1 MYATNI
7 KANAIIYVDIL
18 CWFFT
23 ILRNKKNKPLN
34 IADIKYGNINKNN
47 FSVSWLFFKNSSLVI
62 GKSLSSNST
71 HSLLKH
77 FLPKNHHTYKNITQN
92 LNKYQQSK
100 ILNAF
105 YNYNLNQFSLLHL
118 QFLLIILYQHFSWN
132 SRN

>member
-18 CWFFT
+18 SWFFT

-71 HSLLKH
+71 HCSSKALS
-77 FLPKNHHTYKNITQN
+77 PQNHHTYKNITQN
-92 LNKYQQSK
+92 LNKYQ
-100 ILNAF
+100 
-105 YNYNLNQFSLLHL
+105 
-118 QFLLIILYQHFSWN
+118 
-132 SRN
+132 